1 MANDTNND
9 AKNVKSNDS
18 LRNKNFKAKELIE
31 NNKKPVLKTVLD
43 SPYNLKWWA
52 LYYDNMKYW
61 N

>member
-43 SPYNLKWWA
+43 SPYNLKW
-52 LYYDNMKYW
+52 
-61 N
+61 